1 MYFFTKMI
9 LTLRV
14 TIPIIADMKATIIIA
29 SSFLAAAL
37 FFGGCTISTLNTE
50 ASLRVAIEAKIT
62 ANTAEFDNMKKKISG
77 VAEVSSEAMDKLK
90 EIFVSYAD
98 ARTTD
103 GGGLAKW
110 VTESVPNIDASMY
123 KQLVNTLTASRDS
136 WTARQSELVDLSRE
150 QKGMFAKF
158 PDNVI
163 LSIFGRKPTDIVVV
177 TSSATKEAF
186 RSGEDNDSS
195 VFRKD

>member
-1 MYFFTKMI
+1 MI

>member
-9 LTLRV
+9 LTPRV
-14 TIPIIADMKATIIIA
+14 TIPIIVNMKATIIIA

-62 ANTAEFDNMKKKISG
+62 ANTAEFDNMKKKIGG

-123 KQLVNTLTASRDS
+123 KQLVNTLTSSRDS

-163 LSIFGRKPTDIVVV
+163 LSIFGRKPTDIVIV

-195 VFRKD
+195 IFRKD